1 MYKKILSGYVN
12 DSKKG
17 DGKYLSITN
26 NSDEDVIIEVG
37 KSIFLNM
44 TPKEVREKNPKIPMF
59 SKSIKIDEE
68 PTKESHH

>member
-37 KSIFLNM
+37 KSIHQ
-44 TPKEVREKNPKIPMF
+44 KRYEKKTRKYLCLASQLRLM
-59 SKSIKIDEE
+59 KSQQKKVIINK
-68 PTKESHH
+68 